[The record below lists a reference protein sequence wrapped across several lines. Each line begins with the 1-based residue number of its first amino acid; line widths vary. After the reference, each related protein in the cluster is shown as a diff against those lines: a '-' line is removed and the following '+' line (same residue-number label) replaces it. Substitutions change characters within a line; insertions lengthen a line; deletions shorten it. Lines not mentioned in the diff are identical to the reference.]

1 MLLYQEQMV
10 GLAFSFLLAATEP
23 SLERLRAAVAAAA
36 EKSTGEMGVAIEHL
50 ESAVRLDVRGEFT
63 YPMASTFKLPLLVT
77 LFHQID
83 EGKIRLDQMV
93 SLESGDVH
101 IGSGRLDDFDA
112 PGISLSIANLAAL
125 MMRVSD
131 NSAADELFSRVGPE
145 SVRGR
150 LRDLGIDG
158 ISVDRAAQRL
168 ILDSLGMPP
177 ERTEGM
183 NRQEVLDYLNAYEPA
198 PGELEAAASAF
209 ERDPRD
215 TATPLSMNELLRALY
230 SGRAA
235 SPDSTRRM
243 TDILLACETGENRIP
258 GLLPEGRLVAHKT
271 GTLGGAVA
279 DVGVLYLP
287 AERGHV
293 LISILTRGVEDRDAA
308 ERAIAEIA
316 RYAYDYFQFAV
327 ISDQ

>member
-1 MLLYQEQMV
+1 ML
-10 GLAFSFLLAATEP
+10 GLAFSFLLTATEP
-23 SLERLRAAVAAAA
+23 SLERLRAAVAEAA

-50 ESAVRLDVRGEFT
+50 ESGQRLDVRGDAG
-63 YPMASTFKLPLLVT
+63 YPMASTFKLPVLVT
-77 LFHQID
+77 LFHQVD
-83 EGKIRLDQMV
+83 EGKVRLDERV
-93 SLESGDVH
+93 SLESGDLH
-101 IGSGRLDDFDA
+101 IGSGRLDDFVV

-131 NSAADELFSRVGPE
+131 NSAADVLLSMVGLGGVRERV
-145 SVRGR
+145 RA
-150 LRDLGIDG
+150 LGIEG
-158 ISVDRAAQRL
+158 ISVDRTAERL

-183 NRQEVLDYLNAYEPA
+183 TRREILDFLNAYQPA
-198 PGELEAAASAF
+198 PGELDAAATAF
-209 ERDPRD
+209 ESDPRD
-215 TATPLSMNELLRALY
+215 TATPLAMNELLRAIY

-243 TDILLACETGENRIP
+243 TEILLACETGKNRIP
-258 GLLPEGRLVAHKT
+258 GLLPEGDFAAHKT

-287 AERGHV
+287 DGRGHV
-293 LISILTRGVEDRDAA
+293 LISILTRGVKDRDKA

-316 RYAYDYFQFAV
+316 RCAYDYFQFV
-327 ISDQ
+327 EKE

>member
-1 MLLYQEQMV
+1 MP
-10 GLAFSFLLAATEP
+10 GLALSFFLTTTEP
-23 SLERLRAAVAAAA
+23 SLERLRAAVTEAA

-50 ESAVRLDVRGEFT
+50 ESGLRLEVRGDVA

-77 LFHQID
+77 LFHQVD
-83 EGKIRLDQMV
+83 EGKVRLDEMV
-93 SLESGDVH
+93 SLESGDLH
-101 IGSGRLDDFDA
+101 IGSGRLDDFLA

-131 NSAADELFSRVGPE
+131 NSAADELLSRVGPE
-145 SVRGR
+145 NVRER
-150 LRDLGIDG
+150 LRALGIDG
-158 ISVDRAAQRL
+158 ISVDRTGQRL

-183 NRQEVLDYLNAYEPA
+183 TRREILDFLNAYQPA

-215 TATPLSMNELLRALY
+215 TATPLAMNALLGAIY

-243 TDILLACETGENRIP
+243 TEILLACETGKNRIP
-258 GLLPEGRLVAHKT
+258 GLLPEGGVAAHKT
-271 GTLGGAVA
+271 GTLGGAIA
-279 DVGVLYLP
+279 DVGVLYL
-287 AERGHV
+287 AEGRGHV
-293 LISILTRGVEDRDAA
+293 LMSILTRGVKDRDKA

-316 RYAYDYFQFAV
+316 RYAFDYFQFNA
-327 ISDQ
+327 DR